1 MASARKVRN
10 ANKRYA
16 KINDDWKT
24 EDTASVPKSKVRVS
38 IHEHLYFSSHM
49 QLFIPFPLSS
59 KNIIDVYGIM

>member
-16 KINDDWKT
+16 KINDDWKI

-38 IHEHLYFSSHM
+38 TFENQYSFSSHM
-49 QLFIPFPLSS
+49 QFFLRFS
-59 KNIIDVYGIM
+59 